1 MTRRTALLPQ
11 SERPASSNRMGIPF
25 PPGNPDAEPVAADGP
40 GPHSGRLV
48 RRVRRFALLL
58 ALFASGF
65 AFLALLGYVIHDF
78 ALVNGGFR
86 RAGMSPLTAIAILN
100 LAAAVIAARSARAT
114 LSRSFSIVAAIIG
127 CTAIGARLAFGDD
140 PLGPGLANLI
150 FGTGFDQ
157 AGRTSYATSITLVLL
172 ALPTAIGIRSFLSD
186 TLYSAAML
194 TSGAALLGY
203 AYGVNDI
210 QAITLFRDISLP
222 TAGALFALSWGFL
235 LVEPTRGWSAVVFS
249 TYEGGGATRRQLSF
263 LLIPVATGYILAK
276 LMNEQFIGPGA
287 AMAFMVISV
296 VVPLGTLIL
305 RDGRKAERL
314 AQARVASEKRDAAH
328 NSEMRLRLAQQATE
342 LNTASAARSKADAAL
357 AQTQRLETVG
367 QLTGGIAHD
376 FNNLLQLIGGNL
388 SLVKRFLPA
397 AGSERSLGYVE
408 KAVTGVQKASKL
420 TGQLLTFSRSQKL
433 TIRPVDASEVIESVR
448 TLASSAVGPD
458 IELLFELQNNDMW
471 LLSDADQLE
480 SALLNLIINSREAMP
495 EGGHIKLRCDRRQG
509 PLERVG
515 RISFAVADNGIGMA
529 PDVVRRATEPF
540 FTTRAVGKGTGLGLS
555 QVYGLVKQC
564 GGEMEIDSEVGR
576 GTTIT
581 LLFNE
586 VMPPSTT
593 PGIAEVPDSQTESA
607 LNRGTV
613 LIVDDDEGVRETLV
627 ETLKAAGFSI
637 IEACDGPSALALS
650 KDAQLVAAVMDFL
663 MPGMNGAELA
673 REVKRARPSLPIVFV
688 SGYSDTVALDGIAG
702 ALILRKPFSG
712 ERLTEAVTS
721 LLH

>member
-1 MTRRTALLPQ
+1 MR
-11 SERPASSNRMGIPF
+11 IHF
-25 PPGNPDAEPVAADGP
+25 PSGKPDVMPIAADELGT
-40 GPHSGRLV
+40 HARRLV
-48 RRVRRFALLL
+48 RRVKNFALFL
-58 ALFASGF
+58 AACASGF
-65 AFLALLGYVIHDF
+65 AFLALLGYATHDF
-78 ALVNGGFR
+78 ALVNGGYR
-86 RAGMSPLTAIAILN
+86 PAGMSPLTAIAILS
-100 LAAAVIAARSARAT
+100 LSAAVIAARSARDT
-114 LSRSFSIVAAIIG
+114 LSQSFSIVAAVMG
-127 CTAIGARLAFGDD
+127 CTAIGGRLAFGDD
-140 PLGPGLANLI
+140 PLGPGLANLV
-150 FGTGFDQ
+150 FGTGFDK

-172 ALPTAIGIRSFLSD
+172 ALPTAVSIRSFLSD
-186 TLYSAAML
+186 TIYSAAML
-194 TSGAALLGY
+194 VSGAALLGY
-203 AYGVNDI
+203 AYGANDI

-263 LLIPVATGYILAK
+263 LLIPVASGYILAK

-305 RDGRKAERL
+305 RDGRLAERL
-314 AQARVASEKRDAAH
+314 AQVRVASDKRDAAH
-328 NSEMRLRLAQQATE
+328 NSEMQLRLADQATE
-342 LNTASAARSKADAAL
+342 LNTASAEKSKLDATL

-388 SLVKRFLPA
+388 TLVKRFLPA
-397 AGSERSLGYVE
+397 GSERSLEHVE

-458 IELLFELQNNDMW
+458 IELLFELQDKDMW

-495 EGGHIKLRCDRRQG
+495 EGGHINIRSERRQDALG
-509 PLERVG
+509 RLG
-515 RISFAVADNGIGMA
+515 RISIEVADNGIGMA

-564 GGEMEIDSEVGR
+564 GGEMEIDSEMGR
-576 GTTIT
+576 GTTMT

-586 VMPPSTT
+586 VRHPSTT
-593 PGIAEVPDSQTESA
+593 LSIVEVPDSKTESG

-613 LIVDDDEGVRETLV
+613 LVVDDDEGVRETLV
-627 ETLKAAGFSI
+627 ETLKAAGFTI

-721 LLH
+721 LLY